1 MTYVKYKSKDY
12 AQWQLLA
19 GISAVAVSLQLKPWE
34 GAEFPSLS
42 GWEYF
47 IGTLEKR
54 TGDVVTAK
62 ERVLVSARA
71 TDTVTF
77 TRSFWGDTAIAFDA
91 DDYFC
96 LHVNS
101 DIIIDIQDEVT
112 RLETDKLNG
121 AGWLRTAL
129 TNRRTYYS
137 NGSWAETALALW
149 SNWTYLKSNGASSAP
164 TWEAPPLDINSQT
177 TETVLDPDADYV
189 PVYDASAWANRKY
202 LAKYIK
208 NLATNAQA
216 WTWTDTVTTINPY
229 QLANYPWAIIAW
241 TTYTASSN
249 AWSTTSSSTYTKKIE
264 WTIVR
269 TWTYRVWFTLTG
281 GIASDSYARIYK
293 NWVAYWTERHVAGTA
308 TTAFSEDLS
317 FNAGDLIQLYQRD
330 ANSNSVTTSL
340 RTVKYSIFDYSF
352 TSNTV

>member
-71 TDTVTF
+71 TDTLTF

-164 TWEAPPLDINSQT
+164 TWEAPPLDINSQSTISPATGDFIPFYDISWTVNGKAT
-177 TETVLDPDADYV
+177 TQTLFNLFIATNSQ
-189 PVYDASAWANRKY
+189 ASAWSSTTEVVNPLQLKKYFGNRPSAGTNY
-202 LAKYIK
+202 TA
-208 NLATNAQA
+208 ATA
-216 WTWTDTVTTINPY
+216 WSSSIDYWSYTQVKIGTV
-229 QLANYPWAIIAW
+229 AIW
-241 TTYTASSN
+241 WTYTVWFDLS
-249 AWSTTSSSTYTKKIE
+249 AWS
-264 WTIVR
+264 
-269 TWTYRVWFTLTG
+269 LTG
-281 GIASDSYARIYK
+281 AFWRIYK
-293 NWVAYWTERHVAGTA
+293 NWVAFGTERTVSA
-308 TTAFSEDLS
+308 TTWSFSESLAFAEWDTISFWWYRSWSASTTLS
-317 FNAGDLIQLYQRD
+317 NI
-330 ANSNSVTTSL
+330 
-340 RTVKYSIFDYSF
+340 TVKYNLISPNDF
-352 TSNTV
+352 TIS